1 MIKQTFLFS
10 VILFFFSCQNES
22 IIDPNASYKIV
33 EYKLDQ
39 KDTFGSLLLAATL
52 VMTNDTFGNV
62 SFKNDTLCLMNYR
75 GYYKIEKN
83 KLYTDSDTIEIFK
96 EKDKLLLASEKDT
109 IVLVK
114 K

>member
-1 MIKQTFLFS
+1 MIKQVCIFS
-10 VILFFFSCQNES
+10 LMLILYSCQNES
-22 IIDPNASYKIV
+22 IIDPNAHYKIV

-52 VMTNDTFGNV
+52 VMTNDTFENV

-75 GYYKIEKN
+75 GPYKIEKN

-109 IVLVK
+109 IVLIK
-114 K
+114 N